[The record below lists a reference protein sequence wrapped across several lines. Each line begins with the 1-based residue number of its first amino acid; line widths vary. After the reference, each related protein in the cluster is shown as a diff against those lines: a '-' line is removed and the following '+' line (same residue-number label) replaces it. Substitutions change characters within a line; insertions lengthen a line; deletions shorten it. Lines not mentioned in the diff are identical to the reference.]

1 MVFSSLTLCILLP
14 FREPTP
20 CNIEA
25 WHSRLEKELL
35 KRTWF
40 DSIYHAREKLSDYYL
55 IYNYRRKHKSLKR
68 KSPDLYLKTFFP
80 NFADKHPFAFFDSL
94 SGVASVVT
102 LPRVAICLAL
112 DKTRK
117 ENEIFVT
124 SVDQKILLN

>member
-40 DSIYHAREKLSDYYL
+40 DSIYHSREKLAAYYL
-55 IYNYRRKHKSLKR
+55 IYNHRRKHRSLKR
-68 KSPDLYLKTFFP
+68 KSPYLYLKTFYP
-80 NFADKHPFAFFDSL
+80 DFAD
-94 SGVASVVT
+94 
-102 LPRVAICLAL
+102 
-112 DKTRK
+112 
-117 ENEIFVT
+117 
-124 SVDQKILLN
+124 